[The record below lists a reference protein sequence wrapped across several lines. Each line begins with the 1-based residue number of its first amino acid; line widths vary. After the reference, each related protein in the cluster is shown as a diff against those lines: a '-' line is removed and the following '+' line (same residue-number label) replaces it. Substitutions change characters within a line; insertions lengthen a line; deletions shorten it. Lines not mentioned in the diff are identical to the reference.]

1 MCVDVCTCV
10 GEKIQQEL
18 ISKKKKKKLQHI
30 PTGIIVTL
38 RLFDLSVDR
47 NMVWANFFYAPI
59 AGQTLYIF

>member
-1 MCVDVCTCV
+1 MCGRKNTTRTN
-10 GEKIQQEL
+10 KQ
-18 ISKKKKKKLQHI
+18 KKKKKLQHI